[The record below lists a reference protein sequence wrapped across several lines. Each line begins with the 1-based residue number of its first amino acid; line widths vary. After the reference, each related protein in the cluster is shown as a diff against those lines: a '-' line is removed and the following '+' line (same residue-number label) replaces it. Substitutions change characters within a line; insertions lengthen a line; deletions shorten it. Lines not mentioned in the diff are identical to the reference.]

1 MNDLVDL
8 EADRAHPKKRF
19 RPFASGD
26 LPLHVGFVLAPVLLT
41 ASLGAAWLFSKP
53 LAALLATAFDFG
65 TMLFLGASGLG
76 LISLA
81 SRPTKGPAATTASTK
96 APKSLLRWAGLGIL
110 LLGLAWTARAAGMM
124 EGSNPAANVSKTIGA
139 DLAAPTPTRTGALPV
154 LGAAVIP
161 FRKARSRVATFPGRR
176 SRSTREVDP
185 EAGTPPVETT
195 VRLRNE
201 GAQWLAEEKASGRFY
216 GVLADWI
223 ESSGPG
229 SPHGSRH
236 GTEPAG
242 PFQEAAFNPLTA
254 RALRFLAWQTDQAL
268 RTRDRGLRPT
278 AEAIRMAYFWGLAGG
293 TPSELPPLLA
303 PVVSPFLRGT
313 LPKPLFHSWLNG
325 QSARA
330 ASPREGPAAWRLLQ
344 TLDPGFSDDG
354 APPTASEGL
363 GAVAAK
369 GFRGASA
376 AVARL
381 FTHPAT
387 PALLTLVTL
396 PVLFGAN
403 LLGLL

>member
-1 MNDLVDL
+1 
-8 EADRAHPKKRF
+8 
-19 RPFASGD
+19 SGD
-26 LPLHVGFVLAPVLLT
+26 APALRFETHTAPEGSSNFIQSARQGWEDFYPPERAENFNGSKTPGEWLERWAADGGAWRHWMFRSAPTVATLIAGTAVAARGLA
-41 ASLGAAWLFSKP
+41 GAALTPVEIQLYP
-53 LAALLATAFDFG
+53 LVAKITEWKAAFATAVSLSMVSLNLWAMGDRRSEHLGAALLATAFDFG

-293 TPSELPPLLA
+293 TPSELPPL
-303 PVVSPFLRGT
+303 
-313 LPKPLFHSWLNG
+313 
-325 QSARA
+325 
-330 ASPREGPAAWRLLQ
+330 
-344 TLDPGFSDDG
+344 
-354 APPTASEGL
+354 
-363 GAVAAK
+363 
-369 GFRGASA
+369 
-376 AVARL
+376 
-381 FTHPAT
+381 
-387 PALLTLVTL
+387 
-396 PVLFGAN
+396 
-403 LLGLL
+403 